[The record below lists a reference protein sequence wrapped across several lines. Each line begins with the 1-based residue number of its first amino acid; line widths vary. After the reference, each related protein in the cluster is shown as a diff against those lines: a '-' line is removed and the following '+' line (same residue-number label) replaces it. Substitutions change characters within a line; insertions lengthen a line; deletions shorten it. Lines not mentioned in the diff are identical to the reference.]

1 MIDESFV
8 PEKKSLGNV
17 LLTGATGFL
26 GAHVLDRLLQ
36 EETGKV
42 YCLVRGGETADG
54 KARLRDILRYYF
66 GDRYEAEFADGLDE
80 EAIEKSGANH
90 MEELDLERTK
100 GLDTGPVAEKA
111 AGVESGPKQS
121 RRIIPIV
128 GDIESDSLARDMP
141 RDVQTVIHTAASV
154 KHYGSYA
161 YFHRVNA
168 EGTEHVINY
177 AKSVGA
183 RLLHVSTLSVSG
195 NSLAEEFAVY
205 RWSEEKFFGE
215 SCLYIGQP
223 LDNVYVHSKFEA
235 ELSLIHI

>member
-90 MEELDLERTK
+90 MEELDLECTK
-100 GLDTGPVAEKA
+100 GSDTGPVAEKA
-111 AGVESGPKQS
+111 AGVED
-121 RRIIPIV
+121 R
-128 GDIESDSLARDMP
+128 
-141 RDVQTVIHTAASV
+141 
-154 KHYGSYA
+154 
-161 YFHRVNA
+161 
-168 EGTEHVINY
+168 
-177 AKSVGA
+177 KSV
-183 RLLHVSTLSVSG
+183 V
-195 NSLAEEFAVY
+195 
-205 RWSEEKFFGE
+205 
-215 SCLYIGQP
+215 
-223 LDNVYVHSKFEA
+223 
-235 ELSLIHI
+235 